1 MTKRINLKC
10 WRALRYIYTF
20 ILYTIEASP
29 NIIKIKKILQAVI
42 KNIKIGKRLEN
53 LKDLVSKEQKSPSIY
68 SKT

>member
-10 WRALRYIYTF
+10 LRALSYIYTF